1 MRSSLVSIRQ
11 HFFWH
16 DLPADP
22 DTVVLRNPV
31 YFIFLIILAI
41 AAYVTYTLNL
51 WGPMLKMANAASQQA
66 LEEGKK
72 RLREFLEENPTAR
85 QAIAMSSSSSR
96 EEYEMKNLHSRTNK
110 IKTDG
115 ADEEDVDDI

>member
-1 MRSSLVSIRQ
+1 M
-11 HFFWH
+11 
-16 DLPADP
+16 
-22 DTVVLRNPV
+22 
-31 YFIFLIILAI
+31 LAV

-85 QAIAMSSSSSR
+85 QATAISGR
-96 EEYEMKNLHSRTNK
+96 EEYEMKPLHSSRTAK
-110 IKTDG
+110 AKTDG
-115 ADEEDVDDI
+115 ADDEDVDEI